1 MFEVGCFLQMNPLNS
16 ILILVAT
23 FLAVFCEAA
32 FSGVRHLLGAQIDLL
47 PALIVCASLRAGLA
61 TMSSVALLG
70 GLLFDAL
77 SENPLGISVL
87 PLFVMGF
94 VICWKSELILRDQIY
109 AQFVLGLFAS
119 ATVPVMTLLLLLT
132 GGRTPLLGW
141 GSLWQWIVMTVA
153 GAAAAPILFKLFDG
167 FERRLSYRRAI
178 ESSFRQDREIRRGR
192 N

>member
-1 MFEVGCFLQMNPLNS
+1 MLDVSHFMNPLNS
-16 ILILVAT
+16 LLILVAT

-32 FSGVRHLLGAQIDLL
+32 FSGIRHLLGAQIDLL

-61 TMSSVALLG
+61 TTTSVALLG

-87 PLFVMGF
+87 PLFVTGF
-94 VICWKSELILRDQIY
+94 VICWKSDLILRDQIY

-119 ATVPVMTLLLLLT
+119 AGVPLMNLLLLLT
-132 GGRTPLLGW
+132 GGRAPLLGW
-141 GSLWQWIVMTVA
+141 GSLWQWIVMTVG
-153 GAAAAPILFKLFDG
+153 GAAATPVLFKLFDW
-167 FERRLSYRRAI
+167 FEQALNYRRST
-178 ESSFRQDREIRRGR
+178 ETSFRQDREIRRGR